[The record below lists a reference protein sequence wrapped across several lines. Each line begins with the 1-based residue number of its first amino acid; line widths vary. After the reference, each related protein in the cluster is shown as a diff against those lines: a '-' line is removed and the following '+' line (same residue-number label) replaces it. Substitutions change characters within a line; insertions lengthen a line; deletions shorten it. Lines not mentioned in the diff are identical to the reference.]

1 MIHPT
6 NRGAASYAL
15 VALIAALA
23 GAAGMWLHAKPGAP
37 RRPLDPV
44 TTHGEWVKIKKG
56 NETIRAYV
64 A

>member
-1 MIHPT
+1 MMHLGI
-6 NRGAASYAL
+6 RGAASYAI
-15 VALIAALA
+15 VAVVAAMI
-23 GAAGMWLHAKPGAP
+23 GAAGMWLQGN
-37 RRPLDPV
+37 RGRPSRTLDPV